1 MIMLDRLVEQPTWK
15 LESVND
21 VDYSNVPILTIT
33 VMESLELDS
42 WIRGGEFLLTS
53 THTLSINGE
62 KLNTL
67 ISDLKNLRVSAL
79 AIKIGDEESE
89 IPQTV
94 IENSEKLHFPIF
106 LIPNTLTYLEIMNPI
121 NSQIFY
127 ENKMDILKERIF
139 SYLILNENLNDPVL
153 HNIVKVIDLNLSDQH
168 IIAVSIYPHER
179 NDFSVKE
186 LERVFNK
193 FYVKL
198 SDIQQTKIIDTFL
211 FLRNINSIDFL
222 LISTEKKLK
231 NLNIFKL
238 LYSIKKKPNHY
249 EDYKIGVSSIKSI
262 TETNLAVEE
271 AIFSVQINE
280 VVGDST
286 TIDFEQVKIYKLIHD
301 IYGDET
307 SNFIQDTLKGVLNNK
322 NLMETLQVYFQQN
335 ERLKDTSE
343 ELYIHIN
350 TLHYRLNKIE
360 LETGLKLAKMS
371 EKVRLYLATI
381 SYMMLRKRGRGISD
395 EYVN

>member
-21 VDYSNVPILTIT
+21 VDYSNIPILTIT

-94 IENSEKLHFPIF
+94 IENSEKLQFPIF

-127 ENKMDILKERIF
+127 ENKMDVLKERIF

-168 IIAVSIYPHER
+168 IIAVSIYPYEK

-222 LISTEKKLK
+222 LISSEEKLK
-231 NLNIFKL
+231 KLNIFKL
-238 LYSIKKKPNHY
+238 LHSIKKKHNHY
-249 EDYKIGVSSIKSI
+249 EDYKIGVSSIKPI

-301 IYGDET
+301 IYGNET

-322 NLMETLQVYFQQN
+322 NLLETLQVYFQKN
-335 ERLKDTSE
+335 ERLKDTSQ

-381 SYMMLRKRGRGISD
+381 SYMMLRKRGKGISD